1 MDEAPRRLIDLMN
14 RWHCAPIRCHLP
26 LVRDTIALVSSVVSR
41 VLMNYRHAFH
51 AGNFADVVKHAVLA
65 RVVAHLREKESA
77 FRIIDTHA
85 GSGLTRLSGPEAS
98 RTGEWRQGIGR
109 LLAAP
114 FDPEI
119 RALLA
124 PYLDAVAHYNP
135 DGRLVAYPGSPLLA
149 LSWLRPQDRLI
160 ACELVPAAAA
170 ALTRSLGADRRAK
183 VIAIDGW
190 TALAAYVPP
199 RERRGVVLVDPPFEA
214 AGEFGRLVDHLA
226 GAHRKWA
233 TGIYLLWYPIK
244 NVAEIECFARQVAKL
259 GVPKILRA
267 EVTIAAGAD
276 KSLIGSGLLLVN
288 PPWKL
293 ETELKSLLP
302 ALAEALRRDRE
313 GGVRLDWLATES
325 EKMRWR

>member
-1 MDEAPRRLIDLMN
+1 
-14 RWHCAPIRCHLP
+14 
-26 LVRDTIALVSSVVSR
+26 
-41 VLMNYRHAFH
+41 MNYRHAFH

-85 GSGLTRLSGPEAS
+85 GSGLTRLTGPEAS

-109 LLAAP
+109 LLAATLE
-114 FDPEI
+114 PEV
-119 RALLA
+119 RALLS
-124 PYLDAVAHYNP
+124 PYLDAIARHNMG
-135 DGRLVAYPGSPLLA
+135 GRLLAYPGSPLLA

-170 ALTRSLGADRRAK
+170 ALARSLGKDRRAN

-190 TALAAYVPP
+190 TALTAYVPP
-199 RERRGVVLVDPPFEA
+199 KERRGLVLVDPPFEA
-214 AGEFGRLVDHLA
+214 PGELDRLAEHLA
-226 GAHRKWA
+226 RAHRKWA

-244 NVAEIECFARQVAKL
+244 DIAETERFGRQVAEL
-259 GVPKILRA
+259 GLPKILRA
-267 EVTIAAGAD
+267 EIRIAARAD

-293 ETELKSLLP
+293 ETELQSLLP
-302 ALAEALRRDRE
+302 ALAGALRRDRE
-313 GGVRLDWLATES
+313 AGVRLDWLAAE
-325 EKMRWR
+325 R